1 MLMKKT
7 VDGILSG
14 LAKMEAQLNALAI
27 SKGNDIAVIEEK
39 VVVLEATAAE
49 ASGER
54 ERAMRVA
61 SKIRAITE

>member
-61 SKIRAITE
+61 SKIRATTE